1 MQQIQS
7 KKSYI
12 LNFYQKNKSS
22 NVETNVSL
30 EEEYIR
36 KKQDLEKVIEETNEQ
51 KKEIRLLEHK
61 IGEQQE
67 YIEGLD

>member
-1 MQQIQS
+1 M
-7 KKSYI
+7 
-12 LNFYQKNKSS
+12 
-22 NVETNVSL
+22 ETNVSL

-61 IGEQQE
+61 IGEQEE